1 MRLTTRGRYAVAAML
16 DLAMHAENFPISL
29 ADISKRQNISRGYL
43 EQLFAKLRKQ
53 ELVISSRGPGGGYKL
68 SRDRQDISVAQI
80 IGAVNES
87 IDATSCN
94 GAGNCNK
101 GGLCLTH
108 DLWDDL
114 SIQIHRFL
122 HGVSLDSLVYKNDVR
137 LVNLRS
143 GS

>member
-1 MRLTTRGRYAVAAML
+1 ML

-87 IDATSCN
+87 IDATSCK